1 MAIKSKEVNKINGI
15 DVSHWQGTIDFK
27 KVKAAGYD
35 FVIIKAGGSDNG
47 RYMDKKFLIN
57 YQNAVAAGL
66 HVGAY
71 YFNGPKCQGG
81 ASGAADAK
89 HFLQILGKLKFDY
102 PVFCDIE
109 AQPAV
114 KRIQNTEAA
123 KAFCE
128 TMEKAGWWV
137 GIYASDVS
145 GFRSRLDHSQLT
157 KYTHWVADYTDPVTV
172 CTDHQMRQYTS
183 KGKVPGISGS
193 VDLDYSLIDYS
204 ATIKKTGLNN
214 YTK

>member
-1 MAIKSKEVNKINGI
+1 MAIKSKEVKKIKGI

-27 KVKAAGYD
+27 KVKAAGHD

-47 RYMDKKFLIN
+47 RYTDKKFLIN
-57 YQNAVAAGL
+57 YNNAVAAGL

-71 YFNGPKCQGG
+71 YFNGPRCQGA
-81 ASGAADAK
+81 ASGTADAI
-89 HFLQILGKLKFDY
+89 HFLNILGKLKFDF

-114 KRIQNTEAA
+114 KRIQNTEAV

-128 TMEKAGWWV
+128 KMEAAGWWV

-172 CTDHQMRQYTS
+172 CTDHQMRQYSS

-204 ATIKKTGLNN
+204 ATIKKKGLNN

>member
-1 MAIKSKEVNKINGI
+1 MAAKDKKQYKGI

-47 RYMDKKFLIN
+47 RYTDKKFYTN
-57 YQNAVAAGL
+57 YQKAVEAGL

-71 YFNGPKCQGG
+71 YFNGPKCQGA
-81 ASGAADAK
+81 ASGVADAK

-114 KRIQNTEAA
+114 KRMQNTEAV

-128 TMEKAGWWV
+128 TMEAACWWV
-137 GIYASDVS
+137 GVYASDVS

-157 KYTHWVADYTDPVTV
+157 DYTHWVADYTDPVTV
-172 CTDHQMRQYTS
+172 CKDFQLRQYTS

-193 VDLDYSLIDYS
+193 VDLDISLVDYP
-204 ATIKKTGLNN
+204 AKIKKIGLNN

>member
-1 MAIKSKEVNKINGI
+1 MAIKSKEVKKINGI

-47 RYMDKKFLIN
+47 RYTDKKFLTN
-57 YQNAVAAGL
+57 YQKATEAGI

-71 YFNGPKCQGG
+71 YFNGPRCQG
-81 ASGAADAK
+81 ATSGVADAK
-89 HFLQILGKLKFDY
+89 HFLQILGKLKFDF

-114 KRIQNTEAA
+114 KRMQNTEAV
-123 KAFCE
+123 KAFCD
-128 TMEKAGWWV
+128 TMEKAGWWI

-172 CTDHQMRQYTS
+172 CTDHQMRQYSS

-204 ATIKKTGLNN
+204 ATIKKKGLNN

>member
-1 MAIKSKEVNKINGI
+1 MAKTKEVKKFKGI
-15 DVSHWQGTIDFK
+15 DVSHWQGNIDFK

-47 RYMDKKFLIN
+47 RYIDKKFRTN
-57 YQNAVAAGL
+57 YANAVAAGL
-66 HVGAY
+66 HVGSY
-71 YFNGPKCQGG
+71 YFNGPRCQGA
-81 ASGAADAK
+81 ASGVADAK
-89 HFLQILGKLKFDY
+89 HFIQILGDLKFDY

-114 KRIQNTEAA
+114 KRIQNTEAVI
-123 KAFCE
+123 AFCE
-128 TMEKAGWWV
+128 TMEAALWWT

-145 GFRSRLDHSQLT
+145 GFRSRLDHSKL
-157 KYTHWVADYTDPVTV
+157 KEYTHWVADYTDPVTV

-193 VDLDYSLIDYS
+193 VDLDYSLMDYP
-204 ATIKKTGLNN
+204 ALIKKKGLNN
-214 YTK
+214 

>member
-1 MAIKSKEVNKINGI
+1 MAIKSKEVKKIKGI

-47 RYMDKKFLIN
+47 RYTDKKFYIN
-57 YQNAVAAGL
+57 YNNAVAAGL

-71 YFNGPKCQGG
+71 YFNGPKCQGA
-81 ASGAADAK
+81 ASGVADAK

-128 TMEKAGWWV
+128 TMEKACWWV

-172 CTDHQMRQYTS
+172 CTDHQMRQYSS

-193 VDLDYSLIDYS
+193 VDLDCSLIDYS
-204 ATIKKTGLNN
+204 ATIKKKGLNN

>member
-1 MAIKSKEVNKINGI
+1 MATKAKEVKQIKGI
-15 DVSHWQGTIDFK
+15 DVSHWQGNIDFN

-35 FVIIKAGGSDNG
+35 FVIIKAGGSDYG
-47 RYMDKKFLIN
+47 RYTDKKFKEN
-57 YQNAVAAGL
+57 YQKAVAAGL

-71 YFNGPKCQGG
+71 YFNGPRCQGW
-81 ASGAADAK
+81 ASGEADAK
-89 HFLQILGKLKFDY
+89 HFLKILGDLKFDY

-114 KRIQNTEAA
+114 KRMQNTEAV

-128 TMEKAGWWV
+128 AMESVGWWV

-145 GFRSRLDHSQLT
+145 GFRSRLDHSQL
-157 KYTHWVADYTDPVTV
+157 KQFTHWVADYTDPVTV

-204 ATIKKTGLNN
+204 ATIKKKGLNN
-214 YTK
+214 YKK